1 MSKETTNSLVEMT
14 RQITTYLQEGSLTMK
29 HFHDMKVFM
38 ENHFDKLDLSPLMH
52 SLRDTGRKHV
62 FNAYMALMNKHL
74 GMSKELIPFE
84 LELRDYVLADKI
96 IKKIKS

>member
-14 RQITTYLQEGSLTMK
+14 RQITTHLQEGSLTMK

-38 ENHFDKLDLSPLMH
+38 ENNFDKLDLSPLMH
-52 SLRDTGRKHV
+52 SLRETEALHEFK
-62 FNAYMALMNKHL
+62 AYMALLNKHFC
-74 GMSKELIPFE
+74 MSKDLIPFE
-84 LELRDYVLADKI
+84 LELRDYVLADNI